1 MDKLLASL
9 ADIRLAC
16 KSMPGTN
23 AVAYFAS
30 ASVTKKKVF
39 ETFTP
44 GACTIKI
51 FTALINSLYA
61 RVFFSI
67 GHFYPSQIFTSKAG
81 AYPSGALYE
90 TLL

>member
-1 MDKLLASL
+1 MAPILAKHYPDWILDKLLASL

-39 ETFTP
+39 DTFTP
-44 GACTIKI
+44 GP
-51 FTALINSLYA
+51 
-61 RVFFSI
+61 VV
-67 GHFYPSQIFTSKAG
+67 
-81 AYPSGALYE
+81 
-90 TLL
+90 